1 MFQDQFLNQ
10 ESKYQAEDD
19 KQNYS
24 TAFRTNQMPILSN
37 EFNGSAE
44 HDGST
49 SVENLSHNTRERKR
63 KKKRSRQLNI

>member
-24 TAFRTNQMPILSN
+24 TAFRTNQMPFLSN

-44 HDGST
+44 HDGSI
-49 SVENLSHNTRERKR
+49 SVENLSHNIRKE
-63 KKKRSRQLNI
+63 KEDEK

>member
-24 TAFRTNQMPILSN
+24 TALRTNQMPFLSN

-44 HDGST
+44 HDGSI
-49 SVENLSHNTRERKR
+49 SVENLSHNIRKE
-63 KKKRSRQLNI
+63 KEDEK